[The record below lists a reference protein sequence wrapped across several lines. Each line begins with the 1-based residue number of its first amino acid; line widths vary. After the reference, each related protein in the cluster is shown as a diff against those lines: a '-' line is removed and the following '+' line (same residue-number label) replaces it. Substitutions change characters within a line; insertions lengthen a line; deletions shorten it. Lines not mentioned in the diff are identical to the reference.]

1 MELGHLSTV
10 GLVMV
15 MVYSIKMMEPLVMIM
30 KLILVTFSG
39 DVDIKI
45 DY

>member
-15 MVYSIKMMEPLVMIM
+15 MVYSIKMMLM

-39 DVDIKI
+39 DIDINI

>member
-10 GLVMV
+10 VMV